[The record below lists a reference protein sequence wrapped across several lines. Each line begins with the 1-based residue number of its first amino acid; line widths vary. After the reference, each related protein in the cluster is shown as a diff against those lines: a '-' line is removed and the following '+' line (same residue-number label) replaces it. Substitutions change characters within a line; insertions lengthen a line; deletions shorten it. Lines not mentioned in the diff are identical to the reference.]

1 MSDIAAPKT
10 TKTNRAQVATVTIAG
25 QKFQGVMF
33 PDGSY
38 GITIQQAHQTLTE
51 GLSQDK
57 SHISIHQNN
66 AQRDLK
72 ALLGKENPFIK
83 EHVENHARSQNILSL
98 SQFWQLI
105 RKLDRKGNPRAEAFV
120 DACGE
125 TTLEMYLD
133 VAFNVER
140 EAKERV
146 TWNEVRAAGILTRNK
161 ATDALRDYM
170 HSIGEVPEAKH
181 YIQLTEALN
190 KAVLGF
196 TAAQYKKAHG
206 LETKTNMRE
215 LLNQQQ
221 LKALDFAEELFV
233 RLLHRTNDFK
243 VALAQTIETL
253 A

>member
-1 MSDIAAPKT
+1 MSDIAAAPKT

-38 GITIQQAHQTLTE
+38 GITIQQAATVLGIEAHDKHAASNLKRIHSKGYEAHREYVETE
-51 GLSQDK
+51 SRPQGTVSLDWFSE
-57 SHISIHQNN
+57 
-66 AQRDLK
+66 
-72 ALLGKENPFIK
+72 ALAEAAF
-83 EHVENHARSQNILSL
+83 
-98 SQFWQLI
+98 
-105 RKLDRKGNPRAEAFV
+105 KGNQTAQAFV
-120 DACGE
+120 RACTT

-170 HSIGEVPEAKH
+170 LLIGEVPEAKH
-181 YIQLTEALN
+181 YIHLTESLN

-243 VALAQTIETL
+243 VALAQVKETL